1 MNLHLSA
8 FIRRITMLIMACLI
22 IAITTV
28 GQGPGG
34 VDDLGNE
41 PDVPV
46 DGGISLLLA
55 AGAVYGGSKIRRQK
69 SDIKAKS
76 RGRADSYR
84 WNGNDPDS

>member
-1 MNLHLSA
+1 MNFHTPT
-8 FIRRITMLIMACLI
+8 FTRRITMLIMICLM

-41 PDVPV
+41 PDAPV

-55 AGAVYGGSKIRRQK
+55 AGAVYGATRLRKIRVRQQ
-69 SDIKAKS
+69 
-76 RGRADSYR
+76 
-84 WNGNDPDS
+84 

>member
-8 FIRRITMLIMACLI
+8 FTHRITMLIMACLM

-34 VDDLGNE
+34 DDDLGNE
-41 PDVPV
+41 PDAPV

-55 AGAVYGGSKIRRQK
+55 AGAVYGVRKIRRQK
-69 SDIKAKS
+69 NKMKHRDD
-76 RGRADSYR
+76 RGSMERPR
-84 WNGNDPDS
+84 PLE